1 MCGLDGVF
9 GRSIDYGVAKRSL
22 ALWPEGA
29 GPLRLMGR
37 KVSSRILRASSK
49 HDIHMHTRAHA
60 RPTVLIACAGVTVHS
75 AQCTAVSLITR
86 VSRAKTSLAYCL
98 IIWTSPEINFDVE
111 FLWVSCLGP
120 RQGGWGVEVA
130 GQLRM
135 WAKCVRHMQRYERE
149 HERGGVGVREVARS
163 LPHIFN

>member
-9 GRSIDYGVAKRSL
+9 GRSIDYGVAKWSL

-29 GPLRLMGR
+29 GPSRLTGM

-49 HDIHMHTRAHA
+49 HDIHMCTRARA
-60 RPTVLIACAGVTVHS
+60 PPCWLPVPVLLSTVHS
-75 AQCTAVSLITR
+75 SKPHYTGQQSQD
-86 VSRAKTSLAYCL
+86 LARIL
-98 IIWTSPEINFDVE
+98 LDHLNKSEINFDVE

-120 RQGGWGVEVA
+120 RQGGRGVEVA

-149 HERGGVGVREVARS
+149 HERGGVRVREVARR